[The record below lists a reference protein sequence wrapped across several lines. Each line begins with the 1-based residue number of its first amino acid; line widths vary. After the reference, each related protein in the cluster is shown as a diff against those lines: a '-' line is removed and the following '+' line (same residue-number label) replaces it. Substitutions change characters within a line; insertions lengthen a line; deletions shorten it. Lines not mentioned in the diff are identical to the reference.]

1 MSDINV
7 TIFDKPSGHI
17 AGVAT
22 VSGVKK
28 RIAHAYLTTDKGAEI
43 TIDKVAQRLTIDEA
57 RDYIKTLTEF
67 VDRVDVANYSIQTRN
82 Q

>member
-7 TIFDKPSGHI
+7 TIFEKPSGKI

-22 VSGVKK
+22 ASGVKK

-43 TIDKVAQRLTIDEA
+43 RIDSVSKKLTIDEA
-57 RDYIKTLTEF
+57 REYIKTLTEF
-67 VDRVDVANYSIQTRN
+67 VDRVEVANYSILTRN
-82 Q
+82 T